1 MLLNDWL
8 IRLRCTQVPAGQE
21 MITPFSEAVSGDGV
35 ISFGLTSAGYD
46 MRLGA
51 KAKIFK
57 NTSGETINP
66 KRFKDPEYCK
76 RMFDDIEV
84 KPHEPFIIP
93 AHSYMLG
100 ISHEYFRI
108 PKDLK
113 GRIIGKSTYARCAII
128 CNLTPAEP
136 SWRGHLTLEI
146 SNSCQS
152 PVEVFS
158 MEGIAQIEFEML
170 VMNPDMCYERK
181 GGKYQNTME
190 VTPAIVK

>member
-8 IRLRCTQVPAGQE
+8 IRLRCTQVPPGKE
-21 MITPFSEAVSGDGV
+21 MITPFSEAVSGNGE
-35 ISFGLTSAGYD
+35 IIWGLTSAGYD
-46 MRLGA
+46 LRLGT

-57 NTSGETINP
+57 NTSGEAINP

-100 ISHEYFRI
+100 MAHEYINMPR
-108 PKDLK
+108 DLK
-113 GRIIGKSTYARCAII
+113 GRVVGKSTYARCGVI
-128 CNLTPAEP
+128 CCLTPAEP
-136 SWRGHLTLEI
+136 GWKGHLTIEI
-146 SNSCQS
+146 SNSS
-152 PVEVFS
+152 PCPAEVYS
-158 MEGIAQIEFEML
+158 MEGVVQIEFEML
-170 VMNPDMCYERK
+170 AMNPDMCYERK